1 MLMLIG
7 TAFLGSCKINILGR
21 MLLQAPHLQRSQD
34 EGMKSRL
41 GIAKNEELQQ
51 D

>member
-1 MLMLIG
+1 MLIG

-21 MLLQAPHLQRSQD
+21 TLLQALHLQRGKAG
-34 EGMKSRL
+34 GMKLRP
-41 GIAKNEELQQ
+41 GIAKSEELRQ